1 MSAIGHFG
9 APRSETGTNGL
20 GTAYLRAQAVRTL
33 DLLVAFWIFTGGLV
47 LVEPSPYE
55 FSFLLVLPMAF
66 IAGIGL
72 YRSTLG
78 LLAILMV
85 FIPFALIAA
94 FQVNYADF
102 TEAFVFVIVTMFLFM
117 TSYFLA
123 NYLAEAT
130 LHRARLIM
138 RAYTAIALI
147 CSLIG
152 ILAYLGL
159 MPGADLFIRYGR
171 AKATFKDPNV
181 YGPFLILPAA
191 YALQRILLGR
201 GARSFWAG
209 IVFMVLFVGVFV
221 SFSRAAWGHLAATSL
236 LVLMLVFWLEANA
249 HDKVRIMIL
258 SIVGTL
264 GLVVAL
270 AGLLSIPEV
279 NQLFETRTASQG
291 YDSGTTGRFGRQGYA
306 FDLALSNPWGIGAGE
321 FHNLRITEEPHN
333 TYVSTLHV
341 YGWGGGAMYYLFALV
356 TLWRGISS
364 LRHRSPYRLLLI
376 PVISTFS
383 ILVIEAAIIDIDH
396 WRHYYLL
403 AGMIWGITAA
413 IRNGPQGSSQRDEA
427 LV

>member
-1 MSAIGHFG
+1 MSAIEYSG
-9 APRSETGTNGL
+9 ALNSAAEQKGL
-20 GTAYLRAQAVRTL
+20 GTAYLRARAMRTL

-78 LLAILMV
+78 ILAILMV
-85 FIPFALIAA
+85 FIPFALIAS

-102 TEAFVFVIVTMFLFM
+102 MDAFVFVIVTIFMFL

-130 LHRARLIM
+130 LQRTRLII
-138 RAYTAIALI
+138 RAYTGIALI

-159 MPGADLFIRYGR
+159 IPGADLFVRYGR

-191 YALQRILLGR
+191 FALQRVLLAR
-201 GARSFWAG
+201 GSKSFWAG
-209 IVFMVLFVGVFV
+209 MVYLVLFVGIFV

-236 LVLMLVFWLEANA
+236 LVMMLVFWLEANA

-270 AGLLSIPEV
+270 GGLLSVPAV
-279 NQLFETRTASQG
+279 YQLFETRTASQK
-291 YDSGTTGRFGRQGYA
+291 YDGGSTGRFGRQGYA

-321 FHNLRITEEPHN
+321 FHNLRITEEPHD
-333 TYVSTLHV
+333 TYVSVLHV
-341 YGWGGGAMYYLFALV
+341 YGWGGGAMYYLFVLA

-364 LRHRSPYRLLLI
+364 LRHQSPYRLLMI

-396 WRHYYLL
+396 WRHYYLV
-403 AGMIWGITAA
+403 AGMIWGLSTA
-413 IRNGPQGSSQRDEA
+413 IRNGPQGSSHRDEA